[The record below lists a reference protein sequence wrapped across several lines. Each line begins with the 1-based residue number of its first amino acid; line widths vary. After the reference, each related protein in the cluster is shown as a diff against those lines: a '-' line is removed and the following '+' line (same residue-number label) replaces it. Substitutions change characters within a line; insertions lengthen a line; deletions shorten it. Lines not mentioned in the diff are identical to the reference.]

1 MNNFNAH
8 GYSVPEVAQILGV
21 TPCSVRHYINEGK
34 LKADISGEF
43 RKGHKR
49 RIRITKQQLAD
60 FMQSRK
66 GYYESNPLYQKL
78 VGSANDIA
86 KKEEKIEED
95 PFDSYAV
102 KDISELSGAWSPENL
117 KKMDPK
123 ENSKKTLSM
132 ENTKE
137 KEVKDTLTLLVDG
150 RISIGSIGRSTM
162 ITIVTA
168 LLSDDKFNPS
178 DIKITLN

>member
-34 LKADISGEF
+34 LKADVSGEF

-86 KKEEKIEED
+86 KKEEKIEEN

-102 KDISELSGAWSPENL
+102 KDISELSGACSPENL
-117 KKMDPK
+117 NKKDSP
-123 ENSKKTLSM
+123 NKTKNIIFCLNRIAFALRSPCIKSLSCRYM
-132 ENTKE
+132 QQP
-137 KEVKDTLTLLVDG
+137 LHLIFLLFPA
-150 RISIGSIGRSTM
+150 RQI
-162 ITIVTA
+162 
-168 LLSDDKFNPS
+168 
-178 DIKITLN
+178 